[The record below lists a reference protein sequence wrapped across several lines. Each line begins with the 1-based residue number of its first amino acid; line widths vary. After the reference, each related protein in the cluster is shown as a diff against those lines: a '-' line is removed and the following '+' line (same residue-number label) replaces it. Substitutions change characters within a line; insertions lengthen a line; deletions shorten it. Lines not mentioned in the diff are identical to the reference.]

1 MVAGAAGAKMLGE
14 GSHAEARNGRP
25 NVLVIVIDTL
35 RADHALGNAAHTPN
49 IDALAREGISFT
61 RTYPEAMPTVP
72 ARNSL
77 LGGRR
82 VFPFRGWFDR
92 RGLIQMPGWEP
103 VADVTTTFT
112 STLRQAGYWTGYVTD
127 NPFLGFS
134 RPYEQFR
141 QSFDLFVKRGG
152 QIGGRSDGRLA
163 RADRPLGTPDHAR
176 PQDGRPGASLHRER
190 RLRPRR
196 VEVVRRRACSAPAS
210 RRSTPPRVGA
220 APGRSWSTPSSRTSP
235 GRRPTATSTCT
246 ASPATAGPSRGC
258 RATARVENWLAPA
271 EAPRVLRRMRALYAA
286 EVTMTDRWLG
296 ALLEHLNGLG
306 LDRETVI
313 VLAGD
318 HGFQLGERGWT
329 GKISTALHPE
339 LIRVPLVVVDPER
352 RRAGTTSSYR
362 ASLHDVGGTILTMC
376 GVRRPPGMEG
386 ADLSRLFRGALPPE
400 RELSWGG
407 YSNSHYL
414 RNDRFAFFADNRMN
428 VPRVYD
434 LDADPGE
441 TRNLAPERPALARE
455 LHERV
460 VELAGGRLPFY
471 NA

>member
-1 MVAGAAGAKMLGE
+1 VVAGAAGAKLLGE

-35 RADHALGNAAHTPN
+35 RADHALGNAARTPN

-103 VADVTTTFT
+103 VADVPTTFT

-152 QIGGRSDGRLA
+152 QIGGRSDGVSPKQIDHWVHPATRDPKTVDRVRHYIANADYAHDESKSFAASVFGSGVEALDTAA
-163 RADRPLGTPDHAR
+163 R
-176 PQDGRPGASLHRER
+176 
-190 RLRPRR
+190 
-196 VEVVRRRACSAPAS
+196 
-210 RRSTPPRVGA
+210 
-220 APGRSWSTPSSRTSP
+220 
-235 GRRPTATSTCT
+235 GRRPWALVVDTFEPHEPWT
-246 ASPATAGPSRGC
+246 PPGRYLDLYGEPGYRGAEPGMP
-258 RATARVENWLAPA
+258 RYGRVESWLAPA
-271 EAPRVLRRMRALYAA
+271 EAPQVLRRMRALYAA

-352 RRAGTTSSYR
+352 RRAGATSSYR
-362 ASLHDVGGTILTMC
+362 ASLHDVGRTILTMC
-376 GVRRPPGMEG
+376 GVRHPPGMEG
-386 ADLSRLFRGALPPE
+386 ADLSRLFRGTRPPE

-414 RNDRFAFFADNRMN
+414 RSDRFAFFADNRMN

-441 TRNLAPERPALARE
+441 TRNLAPERPSLARE

>member
-1 MVAGAAGAKMLGE
+1 VVAGAAGAKLLGE

-35 RADHALGNAAHTPN
+35 RADHALGNAARTPN

-103 VADVTTTFT
+103 VADVPTTFT

-152 QIGGRSDGRLA
+152 QIGGRSDGVSPKQIDHWVHPATRDPKTVDRVRQYIANADYAHDESKSFAASVFGSGVEALDTAA
-163 RADRPLGTPDHAR
+163 R
-176 PQDGRPGASLHRER
+176 
-190 RLRPRR
+190 
-196 VEVVRRRACSAPAS
+196 
-210 RRSTPPRVGA
+210 
-220 APGRSWSTPSSRTSP
+220 
-235 GRRPTATSTCT
+235 GRRPWALVVDTFEPHEPWT
-246 ASPATAGPSRGC
+246 PPSRYLDLYGEPGY
-258 RATARVENWLAPA
+258 RGAEPGMPRYGRVESWLAPA
-271 EAPRVLRRMRALYAA
+271 EAPQVLRRMRALYAA

-362 ASLHDVGGTILTMC
+362 ASLHDVGRTILTMC
-376 GVRRPPGMEG
+376 DVRRPPGMEG

-400 RELSWGG
+400 RDLSWGG
-407 YSNSHYL
+407 YSNSHFL

-434 LDADPGE
+434 LDTDPGE

>member
-25 NVLVIVIDTL
+25 NVLVIMIDTL
-35 RADHALGNAAHTPN
+35 RADHALGNAARTPN

-152 QIGGRSDGRLA
+152 QIGGRSDGVSPKQIDHWVHPATRDPKTIDRVRHYIANADYAHDESKSFAASVFGSGVEALDTAA
-163 RADRPLGTPDHAR
+163 R
-176 PQDGRPGASLHRER
+176 
-190 RLRPRR
+190 
-196 VEVVRRRACSAPAS
+196 
-210 RRSTPPRVGA
+210 
-220 APGRSWSTPSSRTSP
+220 
-235 GRRPTATSTCT
+235 GRRPWALVVDTFEPHEPWT
-246 ASPATAGPSRGC
+246 PPSRYLDLYGEPGY
-258 RATARVENWLAPA
+258 RGAEPGMPRYGRVENWLAPA

-376 GVRRPPGMEG
+376 GVPRPPGMEG

-400 RELSWGG
+400 RDLSWGG

>member
-1 MVAGAAGAKMLGE
+1 MAAGAVGATRLGE
-14 GSHAEARNGRP
+14 GSHAEASDDRP

-35 RADHALGNAAHTPN
+35 RADHALGNAARTPN

-61 RTYPEAMPTVP
+61 RTFPEAMPTVP

-77 LGGRR
+77 LSGRR
-82 VFPFRGWFDR
+82 GFPFRGWYDR
-92 RGLIQMPGWEP
+92 RGLIQMPGWQP
-103 VADVTTTFT
+103 LADVSTTFT

-134 RPYEQFR
+134 RPYEPFR
-141 QSFDLFVKRGG
+141 RSFDLFVKRGG
-152 QIGGRSDGRLA
+152 QIGGRSDGVTSAQLA
-163 RADRPLGTPDHAR
+163 HWVHPATRDPKTIERVRHYIANADYAHDESRSFAASVFGSGVEALERSAR
-176 PQDGRPGASLHRER
+176 
-190 RLRPRR
+190 
-196 VEVVRRRACSAPAS
+196 
-210 RRSTPPRVGA
+210 
-220 APGRSWSTPSSRTSP
+220 
-235 GRRPTATSTCT
+235 GRRPWALVVDTFEPHEPWT
-246 ASPATAGPSRGC
+246 PPNRYLDMYGERGYRGPEPGMPRYG
-258 RATARVENWLAPA
+258 RVENWLGPG
-271 EAPRVLRRMRALYAA
+271 EAPGVLRRMRALYAA
-286 EVTMTDRWLG
+286 EVTMTDHWLG
-296 ALLEHLNGLG
+296 VLLDRLHE
-306 LDRETVI
+306 LDRERETVI

-352 RRAGTTSSYR
+352 RRAGTTSGYR
-362 ASLHDVGGTILTMC
+362 ASLHDLGRTILTMC
-376 GVRRPPGMEG
+376 GVRRPAKMEG
-386 ADLSRLFRGALPPE
+386 ADLSLLFRDARPPE
-400 RELSWGG
+400 RELSFGG

-414 RNDRFAFFADNRMN
+414 RSDRYAFFADNRMR

-434 LDADPGE
+434 LHADPGE

-460 VELAGGRLPFY
+460 IELAGGRLPFY

>member
-35 RADHALGNAAHTPN
+35 RADHALGNAARTPN

-152 QIGGRSDGRLA
+152 QIGGRSDGVSPKQIDHWVHPATRDPKTVDRVRHYIANADYAHDESKSFAASVFGSGVEALDTAA
-163 RADRPLGTPDHAR
+163 R
-176 PQDGRPGASLHRER
+176 
-190 RLRPRR
+190 
-196 VEVVRRRACSAPAS
+196 
-210 RRSTPPRVGA
+210 
-220 APGRSWSTPSSRTSP
+220 
-235 GRRPTATSTCT
+235 GRRPWALVVDTFEPHEPWT
-246 ASPATAGPSRGC
+246 PPSRYLDLYGEPGY
-258 RATARVENWLAPA
+258 RGAEPGMPRYGRVETWLAPA
-271 EAPRVLRRMRALYAA
+271 EAPQVLRRMRALYAA

-400 RELSWGG
+400 RDLSWGG

>member
-35 RADHALGNAAHTPN
+35 RADHALGNAARTPN

-152 QIGGRSDGRLA
+152 QIGGRSDGVSPKQIDHWVHPATRDPKTVDRVRHYIANADYAHDESKSFAASVFGSGVEALDTAA
-163 RADRPLGTPDHAR
+163 R
-176 PQDGRPGASLHRER
+176 
-190 RLRPRR
+190 
-196 VEVVRRRACSAPAS
+196 
-210 RRSTPPRVGA
+210 
-220 APGRSWSTPSSRTSP
+220 
-235 GRRPTATSTCT
+235 GRRPWALVVDTFEPHEPWT
-246 ASPATAGPSRGC
+246 PPSRYLDLYGEPGY
-258 RATARVENWLAPA
+258 RGAEPGMPRYGRVENWLAPA

-352 RRAGTTSSYR
+352 RRAGTTSAYR

-376 GVRRPPGMEG
+376 GVPRPPGMEG
-386 ADLSRLFRGALPPE
+386 ADLSRLFRGALPQE
-400 RELSWGG
+400 RDLSWGG
-407 YSNSHYL
+407 YSNSHFL